1 VTILGEINSAAYF
14 PAIFLQSVHAS
25 QCVFCADF
33 NFSLY
38 GEKIEMDFAAEV
50 VCSAL
55 RNINYETMNSGN
67 TKAQTVAVSL
77 AANPIVEKCLAKM
90 ANDVTAQVRDK
101 LIDIIISV
109 LARECEDFDGESVR
123 RLILAELESA
133 PLAFELEKRATVPKT
148 TKTKVVEIDADGNPV
163 KKVRTPKEPKE
174 KAPKAAKAPKAVL
187 SEEEREALKAAKKAE
202 REAAKEARKAEKEAA
217 KDADKEAEKEAA
229 KAEKAAAKEA
239 AKAEKAA
246 AREAAKAVAKAEREA
261 AKLAKPAK
269 EQRIPIPWCGARI
282 PGRCEALRSY
292 HGLFAQCTADATEI
306 SAFCPS
312 CEKSGAKFGT
322 CAMRAACGLFDYTD
336 PSGKKCVRLANVI
349 DKFGFEHHAEE
360 MFQVE
365 ADKYDITIPHEH
377 FEKEVKQRGRP
388 KSSSPRARPATKIAT
403 SDTGSGSET
412 ETDDEEYQAKKQA
425 KQQQRKKVVKT
436 VAAADADAAPKKRGR
451 PAKAKEAA
459 PAPKD
464 DLIQNLVASAKK
476 SATPKAKEAKANSA
490 PTSPELSE
498 EEFAPVVVA
507 KPATKPVVVAKP
519 AAAAKPVIKAK
530 KAKAPERKVVES
542 DGEKFWVEQYSGEQ
556 ILVRCGDNYAFN
568 LEGEGLGAW
577 DDKTKTVIEEEESSS
592 ESDEE

>member
-1 VTILGEINSAAYF
+1 MQPKSK
-14 PAIFLQSVHAS
+14 P
-25 QCVFCADF
+25 
-33 NFSLY
+33 
-38 GEKIEMDFAAEV
+38 
-50 VCSAL
+50 
-55 RNINYETMNSGN
+55 NYETMNSGN
-67 TKAQTVAVSL
+67 IKAQTVAVSL

-101 LIDIIISV
+101 LIDIVIAV

-123 RLILAELESA
+123 RLLLAELESA

-148 TKTKVVEIDADGNPV
+148 TKTKVVDVDADGNPV

-187 SEEEREALKAAKKAE
+187 TEEEREALKAAKKAE
-202 REAAKEARKAEKEAA
+202 KEAAKEARKAEKAAA

-246 AREAAKAVAKAEREA
+246 AREAAKEAAKAEKEA

-269 EQRIPIPWCGARI
+269 EQRLPIPWCGVRI
-282 PGRCEALRSY
+282 PDRCEALRSY
-292 HGLFAQCTADATEI
+292 HGLFAQCTSDATEI

-349 DKFGFEHHAEE
+349 EKFGTHAEE

-365 ADKYDITIPHEH
+365 AAKHGIEIPAEH
-377 FEKEVKQRGRP
+377 LTKEVKARGRP
-388 KSSSPRARPATKIAT
+388 KSSSPRARPAAKIAT
-403 SDTGSGSET
+403 SDTGSGSGSET

-425 KQQQRKKVVKT
+425 KQQRKKVTKT
-436 VAAADADAAPKKRGR
+436 ADAAAADAAPKKRGR

-459 PAPKD
+459 PEPKD

-476 SATPKAKEAKANSA
+476 NATPKPKATSA

-498 EEFAPVVVA
+498 EEVTPVAVVA
-507 KPATKPVVVAKP
+507 KPAVTL
-519 AAAAKPVIKAK
+519 KAK
-530 KAKAPERKVVES
+530 TKKAAAPERKVVES
-542 DGEKFWVEQYSGEQ
+542 DGEKFWVEQFNGEQ
-556 ILVRCGDNYAFN
+556 ILVRCSDNYAFN

-577 DDKTKTVIEEEESSS
+577 DDKNKTVVEEESD
-592 ESDEE
+592 DE

>member
-1 VTILGEINSAAYF
+1 MQPRSN
-14 PAIFLQSVHAS
+14 P
-25 QCVFCADF
+25 
-33 NFSLY
+33 
-38 GEKIEMDFAAEV
+38 
-50 VCSAL
+50 
-55 RNINYETMNSGN
+55 NYETMNSGN

-90 ANDVTAQVRDK
+90 ANDVTTQVRDK
-101 LIDIIISV
+101 LIDIIIAV

-123 RLILAELESA
+123 RLLLAELESA
-133 PLAFELEKRATVPKT
+133 PLAFELEKRATVPKP

-187 SEEEREALKAAKKAE
+187 TEEEREALKAAKKAE
-202 REAAKEARKAEKEAA
+202 KEAAKEAAKAEKAANKEAN
-217 KDADKEAEKEAA
+217 KDAEKEAA

-246 AREAAKAVAKAEREA
+246 AREVAKEAAKAEKEA

-269 EQRIPIPWCGARI
+269 EQRLPIPWCGVRI

-292 HGLFAQCTADATEI
+292 HGLFAQCTADSTEI

-322 CAMRAACGLFDYTD
+322 CAMRASCGLFDYTD
-336 PSGKKCVRLANVI
+336 PSGKKCVRLANVVE
-349 DKFGFEHHAEE
+349 KFGFTTTQAFQEE
-360 MFQVE
+360 
-365 ADKYDITIPHEH
+365 AAKHDITIPYEH
-377 FEKEVKQRGRP
+377 LEKEVKQRGRP
-388 KSSSPRARPATKIAT
+388 KSSSPRARPAAKIAT

-412 ETDDEEYQAKKQA
+412 ETDDEEYQAKKLA
-425 KQQQRKKVVKT
+425 KQQQQRKKVTKT
-436 VAAADADAAPKKRGR
+436 ADAAAADAEAAPKKRGR

-459 PAPKD
+459 PEPKD

-476 SATPKAKEAKANSA
+476 SATPKPKAPSA

-498 EEFAPVVVA
+498 EEVTPVVVVVA
-507 KPATKPVVVAKP
+507 KPAVTLKAKP
-519 AAAAKPVIKAK
+519 KAK
-530 KAKAPERKVVES
+530 IAAPERKVVES
-542 DGEKFWVEQYSGEQ
+542 DGEKFWVEQFNGEQ
-556 ILVRCGDNYAFN
+556 ILVRCSDNYAFN

-577 DDKTKTVIEEEESSS
+577 DDKNKTVIEEE
-592 ESDEE
+592 SDEE